1 MAYDGSLCSYYFPSI
16 IDSDLQSLGV
26 FKADMS
32 LGMDPAFSSD
42 LSTGTGYLQDAI
54 LAWSN
59 RCKRRR
65 ISSYSHE
72 QVTEYSKNCWN
83 SEDHED
89 PFEKFGSFVQN
100 YNLLPERNPLQ
111 NWVNRIDKGRMA
123 PVEKKPVEHVH
134 HKTQLFSLSFSHMD
148 STNKDPHQKIDP
160 STIKD
165 NCCVMKVAYPFD
177 MVKPGGIEGDVTLE
191 DINERMLMRPTRPVR
206 HPVGDLACRPVA
218 MAGGLGL
225 SGKAVVALTRIR
237 TRGRGTVTIIRTRG

>member
-100 YNLLPERNPLQ
+100 YNLLPE
-111 NWVNRIDKGRMA
+111 
-123 PVEKKPVEHVH
+123 
-134 HKTQLFSLSFSHMD
+134 
-148 STNKDPHQKIDP
+148 
-160 STIKD
+160 D